1 MGLNKVSVT
10 VVDESD
16 DKTEE
21 DSNDDDNSGDNDDDA
36 GDMTDE
42 EFEHN
47 MYKMLNGVEGVKAGR
62 NSYKHRK
69 EGEVPVIKKSVK
81 VGIVNLLMTF
91 K

>member
-1 MGLNKVSVT
+1 MGLSKASVT
-10 VVDESD
+10 VSDESD

-21 DSNDDDNSGDNDDDA
+21 EDSNDDDNDDA

-81 VGIVNLLMTF
+81 VGIPNLLMTF